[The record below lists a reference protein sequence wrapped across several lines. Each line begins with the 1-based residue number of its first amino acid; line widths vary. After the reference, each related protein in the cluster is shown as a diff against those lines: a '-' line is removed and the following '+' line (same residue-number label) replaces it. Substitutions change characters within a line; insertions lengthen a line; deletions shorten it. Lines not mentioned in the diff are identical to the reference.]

1 MLNKVLPPALKILLL
16 AKRFSVILF
25 AVGFGAMYGYLVTT
39 ASQQSSLEPSV
50 TAVDNA
56 YTRSPRPKFDKDLA
70 RQLSELES
78 RNTELQ
84 TIFNEAR
91 NDPFSE

>member
-1 MLNKVLPPALKILLL
+1 MLNKLLPPVLKILSL

-25 AVGFGAMYGYLVTT
+25 AVGFGTMYGYLVIT
-39 ASQQSSLEPSV
+39 ASQQSSLEPNSID
-50 TAVDNA
+50 VDSA

-70 RQLSELES
+70 RQLSDLES

-84 TIFNEAR
+84 SIFNDAR